1 MKFNYKFWERRSRS
15 KSKVREWV
23 DSIVFAVVAATL
35 IRWLFIEPFTIPTSS
50 MESSLLVGDF
60 LFVSKLHYGPQ
71 TPATVLQVPL
81 THQKIWGTEIPSY
94 LKNPQLPRF
103 RLPGFSEVK
112 RNDAVVFNY
121 PAELQHPQD
130 LRVHYIKRCVGLPGE
145 SIEVDSNQV
154 KINGQAI
161 ENPDHMQF
169 RYIVKTTAELKE
181 RTLKKYDININDVER
196 SGYSYAILMTP
207 KAAEEFKS
215 LDIVTKVELYMQPEG
230 DRQYDIYP
238 KMGEYKWNADFY
250 GPITIPKEGMK
261 ITLTPENVEKY
272 GDVIRYYEGYEYSLS
287 DNGNDKDEVQIKDKK
302 LFINGKEITEYTF
315 KQDYYFMMGDN
326 RHNSLDSRFWGF
338 VPHDH
343 IVGKALFIWLSLDP
357 TEGLFTKIR
366 WNRLFRG
373 IN

>member
-1 MKFNYKFWERRSRS
+1 MGFNYKFWQRRSKQ
-15 KSKVREWV
+15 KSKIREWV

-60 LFVSKLHYGPQ
+60 LFVSKMHYGPQ
-71 TPATVLQVPL
+71 TPATVLQIPL

-130 LRVHYIKRCVGLPGE
+130 LRVHYIKRCIGLPGE
-145 SIEVDSNQV
+145 TIQVDSAQV

-161 ENPDHMQF
+161 PNPERMQF
-169 RYIVKTTAELKE
+169 KYIVRATQEIKE
-181 RTLKKYDININDVER
+181 RTLKRYDININDVQR
-196 SGYSYAILMTP
+196 SGYNYAILTTP
-207 KAAEEFKS
+207 EVAKEIRAM
-215 LDIVTKVELYMQPEG
+215 DIVTSVDIDMQPRGE
-230 DRQYDIYP
+230 RQYDIFP
-238 KMGEYKWNADFY
+238 KEANYKWNTDFY
-250 GPITIPKEGMK
+250 GPIVIPSKGMK
-261 ITLTPENVEKY
+261 IQLTPENVDNY
-272 GDVIRYYEGYEYSLS
+272 GEVIKYYEGYDYSLTEE
-287 DNGNDKDEVQIKDKK
+287 NKNEIVIKDHK
-302 LFINGKEITEYTF
+302 LSINGKEQSEYTF
-315 KQDYYFMMGDN
+315 KQNYYFMMGDN

-338 VPHDH
+338 VPYDH

-357 TEGLFTKIR
+357 TEDLFNRVR
-366 WNRLFRG
+366 WNRLFKG
-373 IN
+373 IH